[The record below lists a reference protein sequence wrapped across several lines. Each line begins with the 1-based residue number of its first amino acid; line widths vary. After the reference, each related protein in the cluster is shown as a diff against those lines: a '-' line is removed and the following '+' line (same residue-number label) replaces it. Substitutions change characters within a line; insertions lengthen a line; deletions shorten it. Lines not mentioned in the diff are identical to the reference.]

1 MKCGKPLE
9 IVDNSKGYK
18 MLIGE
23 YHHNLDP
30 KGRVAIPAKFKAKFA
45 EGLIVTRGLDNCLF
59 VFPTK
64 EWERVVEKLITLPIS
79 QKDSR
84 AFVRFLLSGA
94 YEANLDNQGR
104 LLIPEYLRKYAQL
117 KKKVVIVGLY
127 TRLEIWDE
135 RLWEEYEKEREE
147 QAQEIAERLSDL
159 GI

>member
-1 MKCGKPLE
+1 
-9 IVDNSKGYK
+9 

-23 YHHNLDP
+23 YRHNLDQ
-30 KGRVAIPAKFKAKFA
+30 KGRVAIPAKFKSKFA
-45 EGLIVTRGLDNCLF
+45 EGIVITRGLDNCLF
-59 VFPTK
+59 VFPAK
-64 EWERVVEKLITLPIS
+64 EWEKVVESLVKLPIS

-94 YEANLDNQGR
+94 YEGSLDNNGR

-117 KKKVVIVGLY
+117 KKRVVIVGLY

-135 RLWEEYEKEREE
+135 KLWDEYEKEREE

>member
-1 MKCGKPLE
+1 
-9 IVDNSKGYK
+9 

-23 YHHNLDP
+23 YRHSLDQ
-30 KGRVAIPAKFKAKFA
+30 KGRISIPAKFKPKFA
-45 EGLIVTRGLDNCLF
+45 EGIIVTRGLDNCLF
-59 VFPTK
+59 VFPLT
-64 EWERVVEKLITLPIS
+64 EWEKVVEKLIKLPIS

-84 AFVRFLLSGA
+84 AFTRFLLSGA
-94 YEANLDNQGR
+94 YEANLDAQGR

-135 RLWEEYEKEREE
+135 NLWKEYERDREE
-147 QAQEIAERLSDL
+147 QAQDIAERLSEL